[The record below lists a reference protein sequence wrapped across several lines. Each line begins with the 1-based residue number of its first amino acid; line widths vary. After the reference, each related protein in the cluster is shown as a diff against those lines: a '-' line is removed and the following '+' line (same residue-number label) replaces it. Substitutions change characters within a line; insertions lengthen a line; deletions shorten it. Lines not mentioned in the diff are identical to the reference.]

1 MSTPSFTNNV
11 VDEILM
17 KEDSE
22 SIDDFVAI
30 DSMFHMESDDDDA
43 PMTKKLVQDD
53 VDNVSQHKKL
63 VEDSSQLIKEAS
75 FQPSNILFEINSIAS
90 MQETIMTS
98 FQTSFDKKFS
108 KMNKLILSFCALL
121 QN

>member
-1 MSTPSFTNNV
+1 MSTKCEELISSHQET
-11 VDEILM
+11 IQ
-17 KEDSE
+17 
-22 SIDDFVAI
+22 
-30 DSMFHMESDDDDA
+30 
-43 PMTKKLVQDD
+43 KLVQDN
-53 VDNVSQHKKL
+53 VDNVSQQKKL

-90 MQETIMTS
+90 KQETIMTS

-108 KMNKLILSFCALL
+108 KMNKLILSFRALL